1 MAKLKDLVKENFSLV
16 CGVVSTPAINKG
28 YGSLTQI
35 VKEKYGEQTQKVSS
49 KQVSE
54 ALKNYNSLGK
64 ALYTQQTLKETAKK
78 LSNIA
83 EMAATHTVQETEDW
97 FDKVTV
103 TRNMKELTNHSKQ
116 FSKIAEEAS
125 SVQQRLSALYE
136 DMGVILNRYY
146 DIPEGA
152 EQIDKDEQDKESIK
166 EGDYEEFFQAAMK
179 KFGVSSPD
187 EFETDEKKK
196 AFFNYVDKNYKA
208 KAEGKVYE
216 GGPGSGRPTK
226 PGSARDIDKKMS
238 AAVADANARL
248 DAAEQDS
255 EEAQQPG
262 KRDDD
267 KDIKYY

>member
-1 MAKLKDLVKENFSLV
+1 MAKLKKLIKENFSLV
-16 CGVVSTPAINKG
+16 GGVVSVPAVNAG
-28 YGSLTQI
+28 YGSLSQI
-35 VKEKYGEQTQKVSS
+35 VKEKYGEQTQKISS
-49 KQVSE
+49 EQVS
-54 ALKNYNSLGK
+54 K
-64 ALYTQQTLKETAKK
+64 ALQSYNKLGETLYQQQSLKKTAKS
-78 LSNIA
+78 LSEIA

-146 DIPEGA
+146 DIPETHIPGH
-152 EQIDKDEQDKESIK
+152 DDDDRDVRSKDSIE
-166 EGDYEEFFQAAMK
+166 EGDYEQFFQSAMK
-179 KFGVSSPD
+179 KFGIKSPD
-187 EFETDEKKK
+187 ELKDDEAKKK
-196 AFFNYVDKNYKA
+196 FFNFVDKNYQA
-208 KAEGKVYE
+208 KAEGK
-216 GGPGSGRPTK
+216 K
-226 PGSARDIDKKMS
+226 
-238 AAVADANARL
+238 
-248 DAAEQDS
+248 DS

>member
-16 CGVVSTPAINKG
+16 GGVVSTPAINQG

-49 KQVSE
+49 QQVSE
-54 ALKNYNSLGK
+54 ALRSYNKLGE
-64 ALYTQQTLKETAKK
+64 ALYQQQSLKETAKS

-103 TRNMKELTNHSKQ
+103 TRNMKELTNHSKS

-125 SVQQRLSALYE
+125 SVQQRLAGLYE

-152 EQIDKDEQDKESIK
+152 EQVDKDEEDKESIK
-166 EGDYEEFFQAAMK
+166 EGDYEAFFQKAMK
-179 KFGVSSPD
+179 KFGISSPD
-187 EFETDEKKK
+187 ELGSDEKKK
-196 AFFNYVDKNYKA
+196 KFFNYVDKNYKA
-208 KAEGKVYE
+208 KAEGKIKE

-238 AAVADANARL
+238 AAADDANARL
-248 DAAEQDS
+248 DAAEK
-255 EEAQQPG
+255 AMR
-262 KRDDD
+262 K
-267 KDIKYY
+267 KK